1 MFCPNEKC
9 GSKDTIVIKTIKG
22 LKNVRVRQC
31 KTCGYVWNTI
41 EQPIKDEKLIKYC
54 EYLEEIGE
62 FEKVK
67 NENF

>member
-1 MFCPNEKC
+1 MICPVCAYEH
-9 GSKDTIVIKTIKG
+9 SKVIKTIKG
-22 LKNVRVRQC
+22 LKNLRVRQC
-31 KTCGYVWNTI
+31 KTCGYVWNTL